1 MTWIDAFLKLFT
13 GTVERPSPSDLVKRE
28 AITDDA
34 DAVVRIDLKQ
44 LTIPH
49 TRTARVWIPDIPDT
63 NSMDGYFD
71 MGNNNILISYDTSDD
86 AGKAD
91 QTLLVASLKVG
102 DIAVYRTSTIYA
114 IHRIVK
120 IDFDREGKYYRFKGD
135 NNASADP
142 DKVRIDQIKY
152 VSVGVIY

>member
-1 MTWIDAFLKLFT
+1 MTLLDVILKFFT
-13 GTVERPSPSDLVKRE
+13 GTIERPSPSDLVKRE

-34 DAVVRIDLKQ
+34 DAVVHIDLKQ

-49 TRTARVWIPDIPDT
+49 TRTAKVWIPDIPDT

-71 MGNNNILISYDTSDD
+71 AGNHNILISYDTSD
-86 AGKAD
+86 ATGKLD
-91 QTLLVASLKVG
+91 QEVLIACLRVG
-102 DIAVYRTSTIYA
+102 DIAVYRTATIYA

-135 NNASADP
+135 NNSVADP
-142 DKVRIDQIKY
+142 DKVRADQIKY